1 MKITLYTIPDCQ
13 FCKQEKD
20 YLTSKGLPFDEKDV
34 MANKDF
40 LAEMLQKSQ
49 NFAGVPF
56 TSLEEGTQN
65 VMLKGFTLSEFDDAI
80 AQMSGAPM
88 QAAQNEKPM
97 DMHANKL
104 PEDASTS
111 LDMPVTPAPVDMPK
125 PAMPSLDMSAAP
137 AMDQPPVSPAMDQ
150 PPVSTIPSL
159 TQTASPSMLQPV
171 QPLNPVSSADV
182 DLDDPQDELNS
193 LLEDLQAK
201 VDVAPASP
209 AGSQTPQNIP
219 SAPAMPSAPVMP
231 AIPTMPTAPAMGQP
245 AASTPPAVPDFNAG
259 Q

>member
-1 MKITLYTIPDCQ
+1 MKSMKITLYTIPDCQ

-65 VMLKGFTLSEFDDAI
+65 VMLKGFTQSEFDEAI
-80 AQMSGAPM
+80 AQMSGVPM
-88 QAAQNEKPM
+88 PAAQNEKPM
-97 DMHANKL
+97 DMPSNKL
-104 PEDASTS
+104 PEDASTT
-111 LDMPVTPAPVDMPK
+111 LDMPVTPAPVDISK
-125 PAMPSLDMSAAP
+125 PAMPSLDMPAAP
-137 AMDQPPVSPAMDQ
+137 TTAMDQS
-150 PPVSTIPSL
+150 PVSTLPSIS
-159 TQTASPSMLQPV
+159 QTASPSMLQPA
-171 QPLNPVSSADV
+171 QTPNPVSSADV

-193 LLEDLQAK
+193 LLEDLQTK

-209 AGSQTPQNIP
+209 AGSQTSQSI
-219 SAPAMPSAPVMP
+219 SAAPAMPSAPVMP
-231 AIPTMPTAPAMGQP
+231 TISTMPTAPEMGQP
-245 AASTPPAVPDFNAG
+245 AASIPPAVPDFNAG